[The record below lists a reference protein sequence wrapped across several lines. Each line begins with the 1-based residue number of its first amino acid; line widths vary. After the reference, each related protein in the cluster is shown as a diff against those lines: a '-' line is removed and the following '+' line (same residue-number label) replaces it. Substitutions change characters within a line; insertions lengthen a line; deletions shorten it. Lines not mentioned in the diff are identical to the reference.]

1 MILKGKKERKII
13 QHRFLDRWTIP
24 GVILLVLGGFVA
36 GQLIG
41 SLVGAIFGIIQGI
54 LTAVAERTGTSTSE
68 TTKELFT
75 IGTELGSVFAA
86 FLLLAVYWRWFWPE
100 YRGSLPLENK
110 SYWLRFAGI
119 AVVVVFVIQ
128 MASFLIEK
136 TEIGFPHFASLCAAL
151 MAGCFEEAVY
161 RGIGCSYLMRQW
173 PDEKGILRT
182 MLITSVIFALVH
194 AVNLLAGAPL
204 GITIVQIVNAMGLG
218 MFLCAVFLRSGS
230 LWPGII
236 IHTFFDAI
244 AFMDTSSLTT
254 NGTFKSDVTVSS
266 AMDLVGFAFIIAAVA
281 VALYMIRPSVRG
293 EIVETWKK
301 KWNPVSA

>member
-1 MILKGKKERKII
+1 
-13 QHRFLDRWTIP
+13 
-24 GVILLVLGGFVA
+24 
-36 GQLIG
+36 
-41 SLVGAIFGIIQGI
+41 
-54 LTAVAERTGTSTSE
+54 
-68 TTKELFT
+68 
-75 IGTELGSVFAA
+75 
-86 FLLLAVYWRWFWPE
+86 
-100 YRGSLPLENK
+100 
-110 SYWLRFAGI
+110 
-119 AVVVVFVIQ
+119 
-128 MASFLIEK
+128 
-136 TEIGFPHFASLCAAL
+136 
-151 MAGCFEEAVY
+151 
-161 RGIGCSYLMRQW
+161 
-173 PDEKGILRT
+173 

-281 VALYMIRPSVRG
+281 VALYMMRPSVRG